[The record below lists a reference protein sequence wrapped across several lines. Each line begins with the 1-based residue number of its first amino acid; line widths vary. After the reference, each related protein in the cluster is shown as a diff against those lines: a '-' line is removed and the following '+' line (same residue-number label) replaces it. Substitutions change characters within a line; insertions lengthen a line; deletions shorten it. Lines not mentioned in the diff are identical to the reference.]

1 MAKKWT
7 TSQNHGDWNIQG
19 NDDGTLS
26 VDRIQVLILAD
37 IRRELQS
44 LNRTLNCPNFQAIPR
59 KLDRISRNTAKP
71 KKSKKTAANRG
82 VAKP

>member
-1 MAKKWT
+1 VDNKWT
-7 TSQNHGDWNIQG
+7 TSKNCGDWKLSG
-19 NDDGTLS
+19 NDDGTLP

-37 IRRELQS
+37 IRRELQA

-71 KKSKKTAANRG
+71 KKKRTAKNRG
-82 VAKP
+82 VKHG